1 MIECQE
7 IYSEP
12 CQEFKMGTIFAI
24 CCLLDVWQGPEYAS
38 KNQSIFTKCV
48 VHKKLFYVIFS
59 LSKAKI
65 VSFIEFVSTKSE
77 RNSGKELFMFVDS
90 HGMGMIQPR
99 NCTKLVFLAIVKP
112 YSLRVKKNFH
122 GRYFHWSVKIHNYK
136 KQFEI
141 VYIISCVT
149 FIAVIFTPIL
159 LKS

>member
-77 RNSGKELFMFVDS
+77 RNPEKKMFMFVNS
-90 HGMGMIQPR
+90 HGKGMIQPR
-99 NCTKLVFLAIVKP
+99 NCTKLVFSATVKP
-112 YSLRVKKNFH
+112 
-122 GRYFHWSVKIHNYK
+122 
-136 KQFEI
+136 
-141 VYIISCVT
+141 
-149 FIAVIFTPIL
+149 
-159 LKS
+159 